1 MGESRYAIEVAGLTK
16 IYGRGETAVTAI
28 ADATLQ
34 VKPGELVALLG
45 PSGSGKTTLLTAIG
59 LINEP
64 THGKVV
70 IDGAVVADEGWL
82 PGLDLKR
89 IRREKLGFI
98 FQAHNLIPFLTAL
111 ENVMIALEINHL
123 TKQEAKTRATGL
135 LVALNL
141 GGRLNNYPSA
151 LSGGEAQRVAI
162 ARALA
167 NQPKVILA
175 DEPTAALDTENGK
188 NVMTLLKQLAVEN
201 HSAILVVTH
210 DHRMVEGF
218 DRIFQVREGRITGQT
233 GHLKT
238 GGNHDLESTLQRA
251 GLCLRHGTERLSRF
265 GGKQDPSGKDPVPGR
280 R

>member
-1 MGESRYAIEVAGLTK
+1 MYAIEVEKLTK
-16 IYGRGETAVTAI
+16 IYGKGETAVTAI
-28 ADATLQ
+28 SDATFQ
-34 VKPGELVALLG
+34 VRPGELVAILG

-70 IDGAVVADEGWL
+70 IDGATVADGGWL

-111 ENVMIALEINHL
+111 ENVMIALEINQL
-123 TKQEAKTRATGL
+123 PRAEAKKRATEL
-135 LVALNL
+135 LTSLNI
-141 GGRLNNYPSA
+141 GHRLNNYPSA

-167 NQPKVILA
+167 NRPKVILA

-188 NVMTLLKQLAVEN
+188 NVMVLLKKLAVDN

-218 DRIFQVREGRITGQT
+218 DRILEVRDGVIVRETADGDISGQ
-233 GHLKT
+233 
-238 GGNHDLESTLQRA
+238 STAVVPEGDADTLA
-251 GLCLRHGTERLSRF
+251 G
-265 GGKQDPSGKDPVPGR
+265 P
-280 R
+280 

>member
-1 MGESRYAIEVAGLTK
+1 MYAIEVEKLTK
-16 IYGRGETAVTAI
+16 IYGKGETAVTAI
-28 ADATLQ
+28 SNATFQ
-34 VKPGELVALLG
+34 VRPGELVAILG
-45 PSGSGKTTLLTAIG
+45 PSGSGKTTLLTSIG

-70 IDGAVVADEGWL
+70 VDGATVADEGWL
-82 PGLDLKR
+82 PGLDLKQ

-123 TKQEAKTRATGL
+123 KKTEAKNRATEL
-135 LVALNL
+135 LTSLNL
-141 GGRLNNYPSA
+141 GHRLNNYPTA

-167 NQPKVILA
+167 NKPKVILA

-188 NVMTLLKQLAVEN
+188 NVMVLLKKLAVEN

-218 DRIFQVREGRITGQT
+218 DRIFEVRDGVIVRET
-233 GHLKT
+233 K
-238 GGNHDLESTLQRA
+238 NN
-251 GLCLRHGTERLSRF
+251 F
-265 GGKQDPSGKDPVPGR
+265 
-280 R
+280 

>member
-1 MGESRYAIEVAGLTK
+1 MYAVEVEKLTK
-16 IYGRGETAVTAI
+16 IYGKEETAVTAI
-28 ADATLQ
+28 ADATFQ
-34 VKPGELVALLG
+34 VKPGELVAILG
-45 PSGSGKTTLLTAIG
+45 PSGSGKTTLLTSIG

-70 IDGAVVADEGWL
+70 IDGATVADEGWR

-98 FQAHNLIPFLTAL
+98 FQAHNLIPFLTAM
-111 ENVMIALEINHL
+111 ENVMVALEINHL
-123 TKQEAKTRATGL
+123 PRSEARERAAAL
-135 LVALNL
+135 LTTLNL
-141 GGRLNNYPSA
+141 GHRLNNYPSA

-167 NQPKVILA
+167 NRPKVILA

-188 NVMTLLKQLAVEN
+188 NVMTLLKKLAVEN

-218 DRIFQVREGRITGQT
+218 DRIFHVSDGRIAGEKNNLEVT
-233 GHLKT
+233 
-238 GGNHDLESTLQRA
+238 GNH
-251 GLCLRHGTERLSRF
+251 GLG
-265 GGKQDPSGKDPVPGR
+265 
-280 R
+280 

>member
-1 MGESRYAIEVAGLTK
+1 MHAIEVERLTK
-16 IYGRGETAVTAI
+16 IYGKGDTAVTAI
-28 ADATLQ
+28 ADASFQ
-34 VKPGELVALLG
+34 VGPGELVAILG
-45 PSGSGKTTLLTAIG
+45 PSGSGKTTLLTSIG

-70 IDGAVVADEGWL
+70 IDGSIVADEGWM

-89 IRREKLGFI
+89 FRREKLGFI

-123 TKQEAKTRATGL
+123 TRNEAKDRAMEL
-135 LVALNL
+135 ISSLNL
-141 GGRLNNYPSA
+141 GHRLNNYPKT

-167 NQPKVILA
+167 NKPKVILA
-175 DEPTAALDTENGK
+175 DEPTAALDTGNGK
-188 NVMTLLKQLAVEN
+188 NVMALLKTLAVEN

-218 DRIFQVREGRITGQT
+218 DRILHVSDGRITGE
-233 GHLKT
+233 K
-238 GGNHDLESTLQRA
+238 N
-251 GLCLRHGTERLSRF
+251 
-265 GGKQDPSGKDPVPGR
+265 
-280 R
+280 